1 MATIA
6 RAGAAPGRAGESK
19 ASEEEQEQERLLE
32 SLRAV
37 LLDAEGGAMWS
48 ASAGGSASAAGA
60 GALAISRLS
69 LDLPLELGLSCL

>member
-1 MATIA
+1 MAAIA

-37 LLDAEGGAMWS
+37 LLDAEGGA
-48 ASAGGSASAAGA
+48 
-60 GALAISRLS
+60 
-69 LDLPLELGLSCL
+69 